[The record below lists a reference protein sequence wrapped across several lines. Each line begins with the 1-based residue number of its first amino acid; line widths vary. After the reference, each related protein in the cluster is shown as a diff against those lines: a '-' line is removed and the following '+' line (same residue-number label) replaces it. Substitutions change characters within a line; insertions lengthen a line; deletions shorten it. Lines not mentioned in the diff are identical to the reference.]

1 MVRWAAVKEPLKLP
15 FIHLLFILSST
26 ILLAVLDLCWS
37 WGVSQAGAHR
47 FTLTYVLEQFPSSA
61 FAVIVPAVVIST
73 LLVGFRIARHPFSRL
88 LGMVLVL
95 AVSYIVMVNGMIW
108 LGRLSSQARTTE
120 ATPRQFVQPRTLLKL
135 GSTVLAANTVT
146 GGDLGPTLVA
156 NPARTA
162 SRLTVYPSG
171 TAAVRNGTLSIRLAS
186 GVETRPSSGA
196 SPTFSGAPASTAS
209 AVFVPDRITAFF
221 LRDIHTL
228 TSDYHLLLD
237 RSLPQFFAACF
248 ALLFLCSASLMLLRV
263 TRWPLA
269 NVVLLAA
276 AVRGYFSL
284 YHLLAVDLAPQ
295 VAQAVS
301 DPLLVRLFPEAV
313 MAGLAVVLLLVD
325 ILFVPARR
333 AEERLA

>member
-1 MVRWAAVKEPLKLP
+1 MREPLKLP

-26 ILLAVLDLCWS
+26 ILLALLDLCWS

-47 FTLTYVLEQFPSSA
+47 FTFTYFLEQFPSSA
-61 FAVIVPAVVIST
+61 FSVIVPAVVIST
-73 LLVGFRIARHPFSRL
+73 LLIGFRMARHPFSRL

-95 AVSYIVMVNGMIW
+95 AVSYLVMVNGMIW
-108 LGRLSSQARTTE
+108 LGRLSSEARTTE
-120 ATPRQFVQPRTLLKL
+120 AIPRQFVQPRTLVRL
-135 GSTVLAANTVT
+135 GSTVLAANTVA
-146 GGDLGPTLVA
+146 GADLGPTLVA
-156 NPARTA
+156 NPSRTSA
-162 SRLTVYPSG
+162 RLTVYPGG
-171 TAAVRNGTLSIRLAS
+171 TIIVKDGTLAVRLTG
-186 GVETRPSSGA
+186 GPSSPA
-196 SPTFSGAPASTAS
+196 LSGAPLSTAS
-209 AVFVPDRITAFF
+209 SVFVPDRITAFF

-228 TSDYHLLLD
+228 TSDYHRLLD

-295 VAQAVS
+295 VAQAVA

-333 AEERLA
+333 AEER